1 MMRRRPFRDRDVVEV
16 RGTAYTMAHKPQL
29 PAFQSPRPR
38 AVRTSRHRPMDR
50 GDRERADAALTER
63 LARFDHPWTLSAQL
77 SPNGVFVKLFGHQAE
92 DDLTTPPPHI

>member
-16 RGTAYTMAHKPQL
+16 RGTAYTTAHKAQL

-63 LARFDHPWTLSAQL
+63 LARFDHHWTLSAQL
-77 SPNGVFVKLFGHQAE
+77 SRNGVFVKLFGHQAE
-92 DDLTTPPPHI
+92 DDLTTPPTHI

>member
-1 MMRRRPFRDRDVVEV
+1 MLLKFAEPPIRWPTRRSFRHSKVLGQGR
-16 RGTAYTMAHKPQL
+16 
-29 PAFQSPRPR
+29 F
-38 AVRTSRHRPMDR
+38 
-50 GDRERADAALTER
+50 ERADAALTER

>member
-1 MMRRRPFRDRDVVEV
+1 MTKNPV
-16 RGTAYTMAHKPQL
+16 GGKLSAC
-29 PAFQSPRPR
+29 
-38 AVRTSRHRPMDR
+38 
-50 GDRERADAALTER
+50 DRERADAALTER

>member
-16 RGTAYTMAHKPQL
+16 RGTAYTMAHKAQL

-63 LARFDHPWTLSAQL
+63 LAASITPGRSAPSFPPTGFSLSSSATK
-77 SPNGVFVKLFGHQAE
+77 PK
-92 DDLTTPPPHI
+92 TT